1 MFILTFKFQEQP
13 LLLQELLEEEQ
24 REQEKQL
31 QTQSMTGGSNPE
43 TPSTTAPAALLSD
56 HDFERLK
63 ADVLSSG
70 PLTLGS
76 NTTTAAPGSRLL
88 IKYLRH

>member
-1 MFILTFKFQEQP
+1 M
-13 LLLQELLEEEQ
+13 LQELLEEEQ

-31 QTQSMTGGSNPE
+31 QTQSLTGQNTPE
-43 TPSTTAPAALLSD
+43 APSSAAPTALLSD

-76 NTTTAAPGSRLL
+76 ATTSATPGIPRNNPQVLL
-88 IKYLRH
+88 FNRFNSSFL